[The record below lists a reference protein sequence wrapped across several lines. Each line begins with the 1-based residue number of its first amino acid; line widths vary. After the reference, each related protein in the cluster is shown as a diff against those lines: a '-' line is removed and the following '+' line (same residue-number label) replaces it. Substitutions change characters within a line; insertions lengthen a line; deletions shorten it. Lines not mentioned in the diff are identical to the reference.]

1 MTALKIEKISHS
13 NATTADAIS
22 HLLGQ
27 LTSTPHIFGEK
38 ELTNLINDPASS
50 LFLLYEE
57 GKIVGMLSICSYVS
71 PIGRKLWIE
80 DVVVDSAAR
89 GKGYGKRL
97 VAYAIEYAR
106 TLSPCTL
113 MLTSNPTRIAPM
125 SFTNQAGLNRKRPM
139 YIDFL

>member
-13 NATTADAIS
+13 NAATADAIS

-57 GKIVGMLSICSYVS
+57 GKMSVCSQSV
-71 PIGRKLWIE
+71 
-80 DVVVDSAAR
+80 
-89 GKGYGKRL
+89 
-97 VAYAIEYAR
+97 
-106 TLSPCTL
+106 
-113 MLTSNPTRIAPM
+113 LT
-125 SFTNQAGLNRKRPM
+125 FRP
-139 YIDFL
+139 